1 MSYGGGAA
9 PTRHHPRPTG
19 PFEAT
24 NAARDGVAQ
33 YSIKQEPVHQG
44 CKGLQLA
51 AVCDWSGP
59 VRRERTALWTDSTD
73 DSGSVAETR
82 RETGCPEP
90 FFREAPWRTRRR
102 T

>member
-1 MSYGGGAA
+1 MYDGGGAA
-9 PTRHHPRPTG
+9 PTRHHPRTTG

-33 YSIKQEPVHQG
+33 YSINPEPFTRVARG
-44 CKGLQLA
+44 CNLLLSVAG
-51 AVCDWSGP
+51 VCPS
-59 VRRERTALWTDSTD
+59 VRNERHYETDSAD

-90 FFREAPWRTRRR
+90 FFREAQWCTRR